1 MTTTAKQIE
10 ALKKT
15 HSLMSRIAR
24 NIMTDDFEEIDAL
37 NRAICDAECELLEL
51 ELLLQPT
58 TDDLAIAA

>member
-15 HSLMSRIAR
+15 LSLMSRIAR
-24 NIMTDDFEEIDAL
+24 NIMTDDYEEIDAL

-51 ELLLQPT
+51 ELSLLPA
-58 TDDLAIAA
+58 TDDELLAA